1 MAMKVEIRSA
11 LLLLLTAR
19 DVGAA
24 GHMAALATSAST
36 HGAQCVVVAQGA
48 AVEYLAARNVAYL
61 AAEEWLGCAEVSPT
75 NFIGHA
81 TKAGQRLK
89 EHSVAAVV
97 CGLSPASETGIDEIV
112 IAGARIHGIP
122 SVAVQDF
129 WGDVRPDKAL
139 QPDHYLV
146 LDEQAARLT
155 RPRTDAKVH
164 VTGSLKHTRFTGID
178 FLRLRREG
186 RAALGVGL
194 TAPLIGFFGQN
205 LLAVEGYL
213 EVLSDIG
220 RASASIGGGT
230 KLFYKP
236 HPRESDACLA
246 STLRHLKAAGAV
258 PLLMESTMIESAIAA
273 ADVVLS
279 CFSTVGL
286 DAAYMMCAE
295 DAPAVS
301 IICADYPADVRDFW
315 RPSTGLGAFPLVTA
329 GLALAAHDGRSLRE
343 AMRLGLDIQ
352 ERRRQALASHSA
364 FGKPGT
370 PIQNALKAI
379 EGLLGRKAAM
389 PRQQ

>member
-1 MAMKVEIRSA
+1 
-11 LLLLLTAR
+11 
-19 DVGAA
+19 
-24 GHMAALATSAST
+24 MAALATSPSS
-36 HGAQCVVVAQGA
+36 HGVQCLVVAQGSA
-48 AVEYLAARNVAYL
+48 SEYLSARNIAHL
-61 AAEEWLGCAEVSPT
+61 AAEDWLDCAEVSSA
-75 NFIGHA
+75 NFMTHA
-81 TKAGQRLK
+81 AKAGHRLK
-89 EHSVAAVV
+89 EHGVAAVV

-146 LDEQAARLT
+146 MDEQAAQLT
-155 RPRTDAKVH
+155 RPRTDAGVH
-164 VTGSLKHTRFTGID
+164 VIGSLKHTRFRGID

-186 RAALGVGL
+186 REALGVGL
-194 TAPLIGFFGQN
+194 ETPLIGFFGQN
-205 LLAVEGYL
+205 LLALEGYV

-220 RASASIGGGT
+220 RASACIEDKT
-230 KLFYKP
+230 QLFYKP
-236 HPRESDACLA
+236 HPRESDACRA
-246 STLRHLKAAGAV
+246 STLRHLKAAGSL

-295 DAPAVS
+295 DAPSVS

-329 GLALAAHDGRSLRE
+329 GLALDAHDGGSLLD
-343 AMRLGLDIQ
+343 AMRLGLGIQ
-352 ERRRQALASHSA
+352 ERRRQALASRAA

-370 PIQNALKAI
+370 PIQSAMKVI
-379 EGLLGRKAAM
+379 EGMLRRKAAL
-389 PRQQ
+389 PHQL

>member
-129 WGDVRPDKAL
+129 WGDVRPDKA
-139 QPDHYLV
+139 
-146 LDEQAARLT
+146 
-155 RPRTDAKVH
+155 
-164 VTGSLKHTRFTGID
+164 LKHTRFTGID

>member
-1 MAMKVEIRSA
+1 MPMKFENRSA
-11 LLLLLTAR
+11 LLLVLTAR

-24 GHMAALATSAST
+24 GHMAALAASAST

-48 AVEYLAARNVAYL
+48 AVEYLAARNVAHL
-61 AAEEWLGCAEVSPT
+61 AAEDWLGCAEVSPAD
-75 NFIGHA
+75 FIGHA
-81 TKAGQRLK
+81 TKAGQRLR
-89 EHSVAAVV
+89 EHGVAAVV

-146 LDEQAARLT
+146 MDDQAAQLT
-155 RPRTDAKVH
+155 HSRTDAGVH

-205 LLAVEGYL
+205 LLELEGYI

-220 RASASIGGGT
+220 RALASIGGRT
-230 KLFYKP
+230 QLFYKP
-236 HPRESDACLA
+236 HPRESEACRA
-246 STLRHLKAAGAV
+246 ITLRHLKTAGAV
-258 PLLMESTMIESAIAA
+258 PLLMESTLIESAIAA

-301 IICADYPADVRDFW
+301 IICADYPADVCDFW
-315 RPSTGLGAFPLVTA
+315 RPSTGLVAFPLVTA
-329 GLALAAHDGRSLRE
+329 GLALAAHDGRSLRD
-343 AMRLGLDIQ
+343 AMHLGLGVE
-352 ERRRQALASHSA
+352 ERRRQAQASRSA

-370 PIQNALKAI
+370 PIENALKAI
-379 EGLLGRKAAM
+379 EGLLRCKAAM
-389 PRQQ
+389 PHQQ